1 MAEIVA
7 DIVWAIAA
15 FVNYVIDMIPTQNLL
30 SYAITSYVAVIAI
43 PLVLLLLTLIID
55 VRRSIRRRS

>member
-15 FVNYVIDMIPTQNLL
+15 LVNYVIDMIPTQNLL